1 MRIKFK
7 FMNFLIFLGI
17 CLVTVSPGLNSQRTG
32 AHSDNVWKVSSG
44 LKYAYHQCYDVTAW
58 NANGSR
64 ILLRGKKGTVYLVKG
79 LEAEPETVKLPEV
92 PAGYIQWDRMRPDIF
107 YYVTQDPSHQTAVY
121 SYNIISKENK
131 LLFKAPGG
139 LQLAPPHP
147 DGEHLLLYPQQEG
160 VGIAEIYS
168 LQTQKVLI
176 VPLPDKV
183 YRVRFTKHPDL
194 SIFCILEKSDAKDR
208 TNWIMDAYTG
218 VARQLVEGSTE
229 YPDWQPG
236 GILLSYFENGRLLMV
251 NRKGEP
257 VKIIPDIEG
266 FQSWAD
272 DGKTLVIAVTYKKSK
287 YFGEIVTYDSNS
299 GEIRSLAKY
308 FYQPLKAAQSLVNPY
323 FSPDK
328 TKVVFNSDESGKGNT
343 QVYVVKVKSPEPVK
357 NLRLNPGKTAL
368 ELTWSATTAKEV
380 KNIQV
385 YKIYQDGK
393 RVKQAEL
400 EARQTRCLVKYEDNL
415 KSFEVVVRE
424 FSGLESEPATVEITR
439 SGSWLS
445 NLF

>member
-1 MRIKFK
+1 MFV
-7 FMNFLIFLGI
+7 IFLSI
-17 CLVTVSPGLNSQRTG
+17 CLVAVSPGLNSQAPG
-32 AHSDNVWKVSSG
+32 AHPDKGWKISSG
-44 LKYAYHQCYDVTAW
+44 LKHAYHQCYDVPAW

-79 LEAEPETVKLPEV
+79 LEGEPEPVKLPEV
-92 PAGYIQWDRMRPDIF
+92 PVGNIQWDRMRPDIF
-107 YYVTQDPSHQTAVY
+107 YYVARDRSRQTAVY
-121 SYNIISKENK
+121 SYNVISQENR

-139 LQLAPPHP
+139 LQLAPAHP

-168 LQTQKVLI
+168 LHTQKVLI
-176 VPLPDKV
+176 IPLPGKV

-194 SIFCILEKSDAKDR
+194 SVFCILEKSDTKVR

-218 VARQLVEGSTE
+218 VAKQLVEGSTE
-229 YPDWQPG
+229 FPDWQPG
-236 GILLSYFENGRLLMV
+236 GILLSYFENGHLLMV

-257 VKIIPDIEG
+257 VKIIPDIDG
-266 FQSWAD
+266 FQSWAE
-272 DGKTLVIAVTYKKSK
+272 DGKSLVIAVTHKKSK
-287 YFGEIVTYDSNS
+287 HFGEIVTYDSNS
-299 GEIRSLAKY
+299 GEIRSVAKHCY
-308 FYQPLKAAQSLVNPY
+308 YQSSKATLPLPNPH

-328 TKVVFNSDESGKGNT
+328 TKVVLNFNEPGKSNT
-343 QVYVVKVKSPEPVK
+343 QVYVIKAKSPDPVK
-357 NLRLNPGKTAL
+357 NLRLNPGKSAL
-368 ELTWSATTAKEV
+368 ELTWSAPSAKEV
-380 KNIQV
+380 KTIQV
-385 YKIYQDGK
+385 YKVYQDGK

-424 FSGLESEPATVEITR
+424 FSGLESEPATVEVTK